1 MLILNLYYYQII
13 TYWKNWYK
21 YFVGYK
27 NYDDEVTSLIIKFSI
42 LKRYMKSFQD
52 TKDMTFIFEGLK
64 YVE

>member
-1 MLILNLYYYQII
+1 M